1 MQPRQER
8 NPPKTPDC
16 QNNGVE
22 LPILARWRRKILG
35 ARSAARA
42 LAMAR
47 GPARA
52 WQGLEALPLQ
62 LQPWQLIMML
72 ANFPKLRTQEN
83 VWKKD
88 NSKDK
93 GKSSL

>member
-1 MQPRQER
+1 MQPPQGR

-16 QNNGVE
+16 LNNGVE
-22 LPILARWRRKILG
+22 LPILARWRQKSG
-35 ARSAARA
+35 AAQA

-47 GPARA
+47 GPAQA

-72 ANFPKLRTQEN
+72 VNFPKLRTQEKDR
-83 VWKKD
+83 KKD

-93 GKSSL
+93 GKSSLYF

>member
-1 MQPRQER
+1 MQPRQAL
-8 NPPKTPDC
+8 DC

-35 ARSAARA
+35 ARSAAQA

-47 GPARA
+47 GPAPA
-52 WQGLEALPLQ
+52 WRGLEALPLH

-72 ANFPKLRTQEN
+72 AHFPKLRTQEKDR
-83 VWKKD
+83 KKD
-88 NSKDK
+88 NSKDN
-93 GKSSL
+93 GKSSLYF